1 MGVLYIPAMVAPTD
15 VSGRGALFP
24 AELPLDFARIPPGPA
39 AQDLV
44 AWWWTS
50 TWNLPSGQ
58 QSSQEVLAFP
68 ASNLAFEK
76 EQVRFWGPTTRRSTR
91 VLTGQ
96 GWVLGALLRPAAVP
110 AFTRQPAACRDDS
123 IPVAAPELHET
134 VRASDGNLTDVV
146 GTVET
151 WLAGHVGSLTD
162 EARLANRLADLVI
175 ADSTIVTV
183 QDLADALGVST
194 RTVNRLTTKYVGL
207 SPYTMI
213 RRRRLQEATEWIR
226 DNPDE
231 ALADVA
237 VRYGFTDQAHLSR
250 EARSILGLTLMDYRS
265 RTIRP

>member
-1 MGVLYIPAMVAPTD
+1 MLI
-15 VSGRGALFP
+15 
-24 AELPLDFARIPPGPA
+24 
-39 AQDLV
+39 
-44 AWWWTS
+44 
-50 TWNLPSGQ
+50 
-58 QSSQEVLAFP
+58 
-68 ASNLAFEK
+68 
-76 EQVRFWGPTTRRSTR
+76 
-91 VLTGQ
+91 GQ

-110 AFTRQPAACRDDS
+110 AFTHQPAACRDDS
-123 IPVAAPELHET
+123 LPVAAAELHET
-134 VRASDGNLTDVV
+134 VRASGGNLTDVV

-151 WLAGHVGSLTD
+151 WLAGHVDSLTD

-250 EARSILGLTLMDYRS
+250 EARTILGLTLMDYRS